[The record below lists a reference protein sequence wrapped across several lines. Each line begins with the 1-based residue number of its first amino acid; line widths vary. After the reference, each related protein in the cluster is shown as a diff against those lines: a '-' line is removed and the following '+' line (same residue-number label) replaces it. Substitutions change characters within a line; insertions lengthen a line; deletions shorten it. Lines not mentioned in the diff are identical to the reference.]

1 MELTTCLNEL
11 FPFHIQVDRDNNI
24 QFAGKSMLKVYP
36 DIEQKSF
43 FDHFSILRP
52 QAENSDLFDDD
63 RLNFLTILRCNE
75 HGYIFR
81 GQFYKVDEETRYFL
95 CNPWVTNAN
104 ELLKMGVKLND
115 FPIYDQTGDLILAI
129 NQEEIR
135 TNDITELTDILGKI
149 NTRLKLAK
157 EEAEASLEVKS
168 AFLANMSHEIRTPMN
183 AILGLSKLI
192 DEDHLNEKEKEF
204 LNAIQSSANNLLT
217 IINDI
222 LDFSKIQADKMDVR
236 QVPVNLTHELS
247 HIYNTFINKTEK
259 KGIEF
264 SIIEDDTDYS
274 VLTDPVRLN
283 QILTNLI
290 NNALKFTKSGA
301 VTVIFNVE
309 KIASDEIAATFKIKD
324 TGIGIPPDKLNTIFE
339 SFSQVDNTS
348 TKQYNGT
355 GLGLAISQKLA
366 RLMGGSITVESQ
378 LGMGSVFQLNL
389 KFKIVEKVKI
399 ITAPR
404 KNSHQFESFKM
415 LMAED
420 NEYNQLLSKVI
431 LEKLGAEVIIANNG
445 QEAID
450 IAKKEKDLKLILMDI
465 QMPVMNGIESMQN
478 IKNRGITIPIIAL
491 TANALKGD
499 REKFINEGF
508 DEYLSKPFSQ
518 IELYSV
524 LSKFIKLEHDE
535 IDEYHINLSTEKL
548 YNPSKLKSFCHNNED
563 FYLALLNK
571 FTETTKE
578 SLENLTKYNVNL
590 DRDKLSKISH
600 KMLPS
605 YNSLGIQIIVDDL
618 RKLENEIGDLND
630 DEINL
635 IVQLVI
641 SNSEKVLKEIE
652 MELEDH

>member
-1 MELTTCLNEL
+1 MEITTCINEL
-11 FPFHIQVDRDNNI
+11 FPFHIKIDRENKI
-24 QFAGKSMLKVYP
+24 QSTGKSMLKVYP
-36 DIEQKSF
+36 DIAQKTF
-43 FDHFSILRP
+43 FDQFSILRP
-52 QAENSDLFDDD
+52 QSENHNLFDED
-63 RLNFLTILRCNE
+63 RLNFLTVLRCNE

-81 GQFYKVDEETRYFL
+81 GQFYKVDENTRYFL

-115 FPIYDQTGDLILAI
+115 FPLYDQTGDLLLAI

-157 EEAEASLEVKS
+157 EEAEASLEAKS

-192 DEDHLNEKEKEF
+192 DEDHLNENEKEF
-204 LNAIQSSANNLLT
+204 LSAIQSSANNLLT

-222 LDFSKIQADKMDVR
+222 LDFSKIQADKLDVR

-247 HIYNTFINKTEK
+247 HIYNTFIKRTEK

-264 SIIEDDTDYS
+264 SIIEENTDYN

-290 NNALKFTKSGA
+290 NNAIKFTKEGA

-309 KIASDEIAATFKIKD
+309 KISDNEITATFKIKD
-324 TGIGIPPDKLNTIFE
+324 SGIGIPPAELDTIFE

-348 TKQYNGT
+348 TKLYKGT

-378 LGMGSVFQLNL
+378 LGLGSVFQLNL
-389 KFKIVEKVKI
+389 NFEIAKETIVIAK
-399 ITAPR
+399 P
-404 KNSHQFESFKM
+404 SSDYHQFEPFKM

-450 IAKKEKDLKLILMDI
+450 IVKKEADLKIILMDI
-465 QMPVMNGIESMQN
+465 QMPIMNGTESMQK
-478 IKNRGITIPIIAL
+478 IKALGATIPIIAL

-499 REKFINEGF
+499 RERFIDEGF

-518 IELYSV
+518 IELHSI
-524 LSKFIKLEHDE
+524 LSKFINLKHEE
-535 IDEYHINLSTEKL
+535 IDESDVESNSEKL
-548 YNPSKLKSFCHNNED
+548 YNPTKLRSFCHNDEE

-571 FTETTKE
+571 FIETSKE
-578 SLENLTKYNVNL
+578 SLENLRVFNENL

-605 YNSLGIQIIVDDL
+605 YNSLGVEIIVNDL
-618 RKLENEIGDLND
+618 KKLENEIANLSK
-630 DEINL
+630 DEVNL

-641 SNSEKVLKEIE
+641 SNSEKVLKEIKI
-652 MELEDH
+652 ELEGQ